1 MRQLLLITIIY
12 LKASTSVMLAI
23 IILLESTLAYEMT
36 AMVISKN
43 ILSSLNYLLDIG
55 LITINLPQKD
65 IEQAKYWIKYTNFS
79 GSARIDLQMLNLME
93 AD

>member
-65 IEQAKYWIKYTNFS
+65 IEQAKY
-79 GSARIDLQMLNLME
+79 
-93 AD
+93 

>member
-23 IILLESTLAYEMT
+23 LILLESTLGCEMT
-36 AMVISKN
+36 AMVITKN

-65 IEQAKYWIKYTNFS
+65 IEQAK
-79 GSARIDLQMLNLME
+79 D
-93 AD
+93 

>member
-23 IILLESTLAYEMT
+23 IILLESTWAYEMT

-65 IEQAKYWIKYTNFS
+65 IEQAKY
-79 GSARIDLQMLNLME
+79 
-93 AD
+93 